1 MIGNLAMAVFLGQFI
16 SPIMVHPLVTR
27 GSVNDAFFYPGL
39 LMAAIGLAFAAEQL
53 LRKKTD

>member
-1 MIGNLAMAVFLGQFI
+1 MIGNLTMAVFLGQFI

-39 LMAAIGLAFAAEQL
+39 LMAFIALAFAADQL
-53 LRKKTD
+53 LRGKTK